1 MPALRLI
8 SDSLWT
14 FWRQGRPVERTGYRV
29 GAILLVSGL
38 VHLGLL
44 VAGGGS
50 WDGPLS
56 LRKPA
61 TFGLSFG
68 VTLVTIVWVASFL
81 RLTARARAALL
92 GAFTVACALETALV
106 SLQAWRGVPSHF
118 NVETTFDSAVARM
131 LAAGGAALIA
141 IIVAL
146 TVAAF
151 RANRTVPISLRI
163 AIQVGL
169 VSLCG
174 SLAVGAWMI
183 ARGMVLVFTGHP
195 QAAYATGGFLKPT
208 HAVTMHGVLVLP
220 LLAWLLSLSPWSER
234 RRLALVLVASASYVL
249 LVAIVAVANILGL
262 ELQQVFA
269 GGVALFAL
277 GALAL
282 VATYFAEAEPARPAR
297 RSRDGP

>member
-163 AIQVGL
+163 AIQVGF

-183 ARGMVLVFTGHP
+183 ANGMVLVFTGHP
-195 QAAYATGGFLKPT
+195 QAAYATGGSLKPT

-234 RRLALVLVASASYVL
+234 RRLALVLLACACYVL
-249 LVAIVAVANILGL
+249 LVAIVAVANVLGL
-262 ELQQVFA
+262 EPQQA
-269 GGVALFAL
+269 PASGVALFAL

-282 VATYFAEAEPARPAR
+282 VATFFVGAELARPAR
-297 RSRDGP
+297 RSS